1 MTNPITAFFKEQC
14 RDKDKESRKE
24 QRYAICVGQEFM
36 DALTALAKQA
46 DKSKED
52 VIRDALSLYSIAI
65 KERILNHKG
74 IVFQDLTTEPSTERL
89 EFRTDPGFISLIQEL
104 ADKDGVTR
112 AEIVRRAIGLYAWAA
127 DEADKGHVL
136 TPTPSTSNPTKTHK
150 TEETY
155 LAVAVA
161 ERVEQGK
168 ERVFTLEESLADLGL

>member
-1 MTNPITAFFKEQC
+1 MKNKLTDRTAPEGSPEC
-14 RDKDKESRKE
+14 S
-24 QRYAICVGQEFM
+24 ASVVNLM
-36 DALTALAKQA
+36 AK
-46 DKSKED
+46 
-52 VIRDALSLYSIAI
+52 
-65 KERILNHKG
+65 
-74 IVFQDLTTEPSTERL
+74 TERL
-89 EFRTDPGFISLIQEL
+89 EFRTDLGFINLIQEL

-127 DEADKGHVL
+127 DEAEKGRVL
-136 TPTPSTSNPTKTHK
+136 TPTSPTSNPTKTHK

>member
-1 MTNPITAFFKEQC
+1 MAKTA
-14 RDKDKESRKE
+14 
-24 QRYAICVGQEFM
+24 RYELRTDEEFI
-36 DALTALAKQA
+36 DRLTK
-46 DKSKED
+46 
-52 VIRDALSLYSIAI
+52 VSIASGLTKPEAI
-65 KERILNHKG
+65 GAGIDLLERLVEADRKGKEFALVDKG

>member
-1 MTNPITAFFKEQC
+1 M
-14 RDKDKESRKE
+14 
-24 QRYAICVGQEFM
+24 
-36 DALTALAKQA
+36 ALTSRIEIRADEDFIKALE
-46 DKSKED
+46 DLSNLTSKNRAD